1 LPGSQVERVLS
12 GVVVRD
18 FFAVS
23 FLAAISLF
31 SEAAIAKCAYIST
44 GARFSAAADVLL
56 VSFVDVQDGLVPLPY
71 GLEKGTTVPGRL
83 LTLRVIKS
91 WKGPLR
97 PGAVVRGFTQGPRI
111 EDSYPYTQVGT
122 QIIFFS
128 RSGPPYEIRSC
139 NAANSDRVNEVAKE
153 LDAITKRGGT
163 IQPHGTGASGR
174 S

>member
-1 LPGSQVERVLS
+1 VERAKAE
-12 GVVVRD
+12 VVVRGLI
-18 FFAVS
+18 AVS
-23 FLAAISLF
+23 FFAAISLF
-31 SEAAIAKCAYIST
+31 SEAAIAKCAYMST

-56 VSFVDVQDGLVPLPY
+56 VSVVDVQDGFVPLPY

-97 PGAVVRGFTQGPRI
+97 SGAVVRGFTQGPRI
-111 EDSYPYTQVGT
+111 EDSYPNTQVGT

-139 NAANSDRVNEVAKE
+139 NAANPDRLHEVAEE
-153 LDAITKRGGT
+153 LDAITKTGGT
-163 IQPHGTGASGR
+163 TQPHGTGG
-174 S
+174 